1 MLELDYTVK
10 DKIWNNFLQ
19 QIDINNYITN
29 IFNTV
34 VKVLKYKISK
44 KKIIELS
51 ITFVNDKEI
60 QKINKQFRNC
70 DKTTNVLSFP
80 MYESEFLNVL
90 QFEDYLPI
98 GDVIL
103 SYDTILK
110 ESLEQE
116 KTFEDHLMHLIVHS
130 ILHLFGFDHIDDED
144 AEKMEGLEVDILGV
158 LGVENPYE

>member
-1 MLELDYTVK
+1 MLELNYTVK
-10 DKIWNNFLQ
+10 NKIWNNFLQ
-19 QIDINNYITN
+19 QIDINNYISN
-29 IFNTV
+29 IFDTV
-34 VKVLKYKISK
+34 IKVLKYKISK

-51 ITFVNDKEI
+51 ITFTNDKEI

-70 DKTTNVLSFP
+70 DKATNVLSFP

-116 KTFEDHLMHLIVHS
+116 KTFEDHLIHLVVHS
-130 ILHLFGFDHIDDED
+130 ILHLFGFDHVGDAD
-144 AEKMEGLEVDILGV
+144 AEEMESLEVEILGV
-158 LGVENPYE
+158 LGIENPYE